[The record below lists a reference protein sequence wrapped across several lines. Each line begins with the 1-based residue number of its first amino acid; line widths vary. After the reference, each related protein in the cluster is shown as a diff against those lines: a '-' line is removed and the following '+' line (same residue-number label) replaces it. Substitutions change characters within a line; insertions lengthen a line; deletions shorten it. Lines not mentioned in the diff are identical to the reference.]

1 MSVKSRVE
9 NTGAASRRIN
19 IGKAAKASGVPEK
32 MIRHYESI
40 GLISRVQRTDANY
53 RTYSESDVYTLRF
66 VKQARSVGFSIEQIR
81 RLLTLWQDRR
91 RPAVDVQRSIS
102 IHLVEFNERIRAL
115 KAMIN
120 ALETLAAC
128 CDRDDRPHCP
138 VLEHWSRSTEG
149 PFAGR
154 ETR

>member
-1 MSVKSRVE
+1 MKCQAESTGSVSKRC
-9 NTGAASRRIN
+9 N
-19 IGKAAKASGVPEK
+19 IGQAAKASGVPEK

-40 GLISRVQRTDANY
+40 GLIPRARRTDGNY
-53 RTYSESDVYTLRF
+53 RTYSENDVHMLRF
-66 VKQARSVGFSIEQIR
+66 VKQARGLGFSIEQIR
-81 RLLTLWQDRR
+81 SLLTLWRDRR
-91 RPAVDVQRSIS
+91 RPAGDVQRSIS
-102 IHLVEFNERIRAL
+102 SHLAELNERIRAL
-115 KAMIN
+115 KAMIR